1 MTGRPDGLF
10 DVDCPCCE
18 TRLTIDPRA
27 RRIFHVVTKGADGAS
42 KSFEEAVKDATG
54 GADRAAEKFKDV
66 LAAEEGKEERL
77 DDLFEDGLKK
87 AEEDPNK
94 KPPSIFDFD

>member
-1 MTGRPDGLF
+1 
-10 DVDCPCCE
+10 
-18 TRLTIDPRA
+18 
-27 RRIFHVVTKGADGAS
+27 
-42 KSFEEAVKDATG
+42 VKDATG

-77 DDLFEDGLKK
+77 DDLFEEGLKK